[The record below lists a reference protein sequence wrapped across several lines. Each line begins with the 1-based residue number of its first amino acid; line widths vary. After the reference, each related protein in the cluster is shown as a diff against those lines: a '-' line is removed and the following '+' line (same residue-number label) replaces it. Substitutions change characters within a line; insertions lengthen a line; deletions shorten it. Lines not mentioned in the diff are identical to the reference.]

1 MNLWRG
7 LQTDRPTESVFF
19 LDKRWL
25 EKEQCSGIGAIFSPM
40 GMRELSWL
48 VVTGE
53 RVSVGHASSLFPLS
67 VAHFDPIEI
76 SVILMSYEAKSAIY
90 LGKFP

>member
-1 MNLWRG
+1 
-7 LQTDRPTESVFF
+7 
-19 LDKRWL
+19 
-25 EKEQCSGIGAIFSPM
+25 M

-53 RVSVGHASSLFPLS
+53 RVSVGHASSLFPRS